1 MTNYIILALCIIVI
15 LSYLFDITSRYS
27 KIPGVI
33 MLIGL
38 GILLQV
44 LSESTGLR
52 IPNMEPYLPVIG
64 TLGLVLI
71 VLDASLDLKLEKRK
85 VGLFRNSI
93 VSALALLLLVVF
105 PVSFVLVYFY
115 NYTVTAAVLNA
126 IPLGIISS
134 AVAIPSAM
142 GLSSKEKEFIVYESS
157 FSDIFGIMAFDFI
170 IFNEGDLAGGVI
182 HYLFAAVITVVIAA
196 VTTSGL
202 ALLLHKAR
210 YHINYVIIMTV
221 VVLVYSLAKLYHLP
235 ALLLVLVFGL
245 ALSNNSLVEHSFIN
259 RFVDFD
265 KFRKDLDAFRKILGE
280 LTFLVRSFFFI
291 IFGYYTSLEG
301 IFYPENLLTAL
312 IVTAGILLIRWVFLR
327 FVLRIKS
334 TPLVLFAPRG
344 LITILLFLS
353 VPAAYVIPEINTE
366 VITLVI
372 MFTLLAM
379 MLGNMLSPRKN
390 DVETPAAT
398 EREPVSGV

>member
-93 VSALALLLLVVF
+93 VSALVLLLLVVF

-157 FSDIFGIMAFDFI
+157 FSDIFGIMIAI
-170 IFNEGDLAGGVI
+170 AVVRIF
-182 HYLFAAVITVVIAA
+182 F
-196 VTTSGL
+196 
-202 ALLLHKAR
+202 
-210 YHINYVIIMTV
+210 
-221 VVLVYSLAKLYHLP
+221 
-235 ALLLVLVFGL
+235 
-245 ALSNNSLVEHSFIN
+245 
-259 RFVDFD
+259 
-265 KFRKDLDAFRKILGE
+265 
-280 LTFLVRSFFFI
+280 
-291 IFGYYTSLEG
+291 
-301 IFYPENLLTAL
+301 
-312 IVTAGILLIRWVFLR
+312 
-327 FVLRIKS
+327 
-334 TPLVLFAPRG
+334 
-344 LITILLFLS
+344 
-353 VPAAYVIPEINTE
+353 
-366 VITLVI
+366 
-372 MFTLLAM
+372 
-379 MLGNMLSPRKN
+379 
-390 DVETPAAT
+390 
-398 EREPVSGV
+398 